1 MPEQHPV
8 NELMNDHRL
17 IEKVMSALE
26 ERLARDNDAF
36 PADFVAQALAFFVE
50 FADGHHHYKE
60 EEALFPAMAQHGVPV
75 EGGPIGMMLYEHT
88 LGRELLAAIRDRLPQ
103 ARGGDSAA
111 CASIRQ
117 HAGDYIGLLRNHIWK
132 EDNVLF
138 RMAQNVLDPRAV
150 EELAVR
156 FHDGAGSAANRQSV
170 RHHVEF
176 ASGLTG
182 HAAARA

>member
-17 IEKVMSALE
+17 IENVMAAME
-26 ERLARDNDAF
+26 DRLANCNDAF

-60 EEALFPAMAQHGVPV
+60 EEALFPAMAEHGVPV
-75 EGGPIGMMLYEHT
+75 EGGPIGMMLYEHS

-103 ARGGDSAA
+103 ARNGDAAA
-111 CASIRQ
+111 CAAIRQ

-138 RMAQNVLDPRAV
+138 RMALNVLDPGAV
-150 EELAVR
+150 ERLAAR
-156 FHDGAGSAANRQSV
+156 FHEGAGSAAVRQSV
-170 RHHVEF
+170 LHHVEF
-176 ASGLTG
+176 AGGLS
-182 HAAARA
+182 